1 MILLFKVDDA
11 KLLKNEILEQI
22 INKKFKTWSKSK
34 DFEGDYIIHKEQ
46 WEKKGAICL
55 ISDSSNKILIATV
68 ENCEENEM
76 NIEDFERHYLG
87 RFCQFMLV
95 NFHGSFTVIE
105 KIKALK

>member
-1 MILLFKVDDA
+1 MVLLFKVDDA

-22 INKKFKTWSKSK
+22 FDKKFKTWSKSEK
-34 DFEGDYIIHKEQ
+34 FEGDYIIHKEQ
-46 WEKKGAICL
+46 WEEKGAINL
-55 ISDSSNKILIATV
+55 FSDSSNKILIATV
-68 ENCEENEM
+68 KNGEKNEI

-95 NFHGSFTVIE
+95 NFHSSFTAIE